1 MQTKQIKLLNPELGR
16 HFFVQMPEFV
26 SRKMVQDIKPLLDK
40 LAEISRNIS
49 LEKYFM
55 QNAGILEYISMTGTI
70 NATKVKE
77 ICKEM
82 GIDASDK
89 KAYQQGEEQVRAEL
103 MKSYP
108 GIISAM
114 KTYDLEVDP
123 SNDEAWQVAVQLIR
137 KTGIVKQEVDKDL
150 IENHEDAND
159 DFWSSQSVEEVGN
172 YAQFFRK
179 YCS

>member
-1 MQTKQIKLLNPELGR
+1 MQNKQIKLLNPELGR

-26 SRKMVQDIKPLLDK
+26 SRKLIQDIKPILDK
-40 LAEISRNIS
+40 LAEISRNVS

-55 QNAGILEYISMTGTI
+55 ENAGILEYISMTGTI
-70 NATKVKE
+70 NAKKVKD

-82 GIDASDK
+82 GIDSTDK
-89 KAYQQGEEQVRAEL
+89 KAYAQGEEQVRAEL

-123 SNDEAWQVAVQLIR
+123 SNDQAWQIAVELIR
-137 KTGIVKQEVDKDL
+137 KTGIVKQDADKEL
-150 IENHEDAND
+150 IETHEDAND